1 MTFTD
6 PHRDELLV
14 MVENL
19 KTRDVSKRHVDRLR
33 NQCRAELQARTRRN
47 AAFGTVSGTAF
58 RRFIGPAL
66 GGAWS
71 LAYLLEVIRRAA
83 AVYGF

>member
-1 MTFTD
+1 MFTD
-6 PHRDELLV
+6 RQRDETLT
-14 MVENL
+14 MVASL
-19 KTRDVSKRHVDRLR
+19 KTRDVSQRHADRLR
-33 NQCRAELQARTRRN
+33 NQCHAALKARTRRN
-47 AAFGTVSGTAF
+47 IAFGMLSGTAF

>member
-1 MTFTD
+1 
-6 PHRDELLV
+6 
-14 MVENL
+14 
-19 KTRDVSKRHVDRLR
+19 
-33 NQCRAELQARTRRN
+33 
-47 AAFGTVSGTAF
+47 VSGTAF